1 MFTPKIIALDLDGT
15 LFSRDGEVTP
25 FTKEQIRLAKAA
37 GIAVVISSG
46 RPFSGLPFDVAKEL
60 GISYAITA
68 NGAGVYRISDK
79 RCLHEDGFETEPA
92 AKLCRD
98 LRQWHLHLDAFI
110 HGDAYTQNASFDIIR
125 HSILPESVK
134 NYVLTTRNQVPD
146 LADFLTKHNLTLQKL
161 SLTFEPETDGTFID
175 REETKAFLLSQP
187 HLNVVCGGYHNLECT
202 KAGVTKGTGLQFLC
216 DYLKIPIG
224 QSMACGDSENDLD
237 ILKAAGYSV
246 AMENAEEEIK
256 SVCDFVTAD
265 CDHDGVGRVIAGFL
279 K

>member
-98 LRQWHLHLDAFI
+98 LRQWHLHL
-110 HGDAYTQNASFDIIR
+110 
-125 HSILPESVK
+125 E
-134 NYVLTTRNQVPD
+134 
-146 LADFLTKHNLTLQKL
+146 
-161 SLTFEPETDGTFID
+161 
-175 REETKAFLLSQP
+175 
-187 HLNVVCGGYHNLECT
+187 
-202 KAGVTKGTGLQFLC
+202 
-216 DYLKIPIG
+216 IG
-224 QSMACGDSENDLD
+224 RAH
-237 ILKAAGYSV
+237 V
-246 AMENAEEEIK
+246 
-256 SVCDFVTAD
+256 
-265 CDHDGVGRVIAGFL
+265 
-279 K
+279 